1 MKTFPTW
8 GKVQAP
14 REESAETIKILVLRE
29 WKWDDFFPYLKMTF
43 NPVTPF
49 NSQKGAFALLEM
61 LRSRKKYMPKMQNFL
76 KITIMKTWH
85 IIKNCRY
92 V

>member
-1 MKTFPTW
+1 M
-8 GKVQAP
+8 
-14 REESAETIKILVLRE
+14 I
-29 WKWDDFFPYLKMTF
+29 F